1 MSEMSARPTSFV
13 IPGRGRLLP
22 DTNPE
27 SLSVPLISRFP
38 VRLREGA
45 ATLRNDEC

>member
-1 MSEMSARPTSFV
+1 MNEMSARPTSFV

-27 SLSVPLISRFP
+27 SLSVTLISRFR
-38 VRLREGA
+38 VRVREGA
-45 ATLRNDEC
+45 PALRNDEC